1 MVEEEGHRSF
11 PEMLASEAATSP
23 PQRPR
28 VRVFFVGF
36 GDSVV
41 EHVDLCLLLLCG
53 IVVLAGGGGNQRSGL
68 PNSLLLAKYDFA
80 STVLNDA
87 VGGDRSG
94 NRSLEAEKGRG

>member
-1 MVEEEGHRSF
+1 MVFGLLAVYRTETMHQLLCFKSKFSNHFVFTLEHYLFLLFEEEGHRSF

-53 IVVLAGGGGNQRSGL
+53 IVVLAGGVGN
-68 PNSLLLAKYDFA
+68 
-80 STVLNDA
+80 
-87 VGGDRSG
+87 
-94 NRSLEAEKGRG
+94 